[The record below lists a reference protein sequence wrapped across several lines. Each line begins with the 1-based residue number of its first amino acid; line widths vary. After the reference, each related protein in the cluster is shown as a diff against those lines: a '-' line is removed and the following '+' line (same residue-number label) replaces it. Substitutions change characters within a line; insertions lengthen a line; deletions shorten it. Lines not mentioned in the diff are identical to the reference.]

1 MAFNLSNVSFSWEE
15 LDRICGCSQEEV
27 SFSDFERLP
36 HSTPIHQTS
45 FGNPEKRTT
54 KKRLVFEDSID
65 TASDN
70 GGSQSVDI
78 KNEEMLGN
86 PLDDTLQ
93 ELAKQEIEKLMPE
106 DSQKKCLK
114 IYLLHKA
121 LVAVT
126 PTLLKEFSSCL
137 ALQSNLYYQ
146 GISTNPFCKDLLNFL
161 TSRTEENEQK
171 LLSHNH
177 SLVLPKS
184 L

>member
-1 MAFNLSNVSFSWEE
+1 MSAFLGRNWTGFVATPRKKSPFLTLRGFPIRHQYTKHHLATLKKE
-15 LDRICGCSQEEV
+15 LQ
-27 SFSDFERLP
+27 
-36 HSTPIHQTS
+36 
-45 FGNPEKRTT
+45 

-86 PLDDTLQ
+86 LLDDTLQ

-126 PTLLKEFSSCL
+126 PTLLREFSSCL

-146 GISTNPFCKDLLNFL
+146 GIRTNPFCEDLLNFL